1 MVIFDQFLY
10 PINLVKP
17 GPNCLF
23 IYPHYTIS
31 LQVALSSGAWATGQT
46 LRDFNFP
53 KNYTSN
59 WFLKLG
65 NDARWLA
72 DSYASKKRK
81 VCFQNLFGPSF
92 FIFNFSQTEE
102 KNKNQEKKLK
112 KSKWNFWKKLNEGV
126 EKKWIS
132 GKLITC
138 LSAIPCCTQMC
149 IYCASCAI

>member
-92 FIFNFSQTEE
+92 FLFSISVRPKKKIKTKKKKTE
-102 KNKNQEKKLK
+102 KNQSEIFEKNWMRG
-112 KSKWNFWKKLNEGV
+112 SRRNEYQG
-126 EKKWIS
+126 S
-132 GKLITC
+132 
-138 LSAIPCCTQMC
+138 
-149 IYCASCAI
+149 